1 MPIPLNQ
8 TFEGVLKMEQFFY
21 RVPNDWIRSKPP
33 NIKKICTCYLID
45 ETRGLGGRGITSIQ
59 YIIDNCGYKSHRGQ
73 DRVNKTYET
82 ILQDLFDSDV
92 LSLSKGYQFP
102 PQNIST
108 AIPYIV
114 NENKFDTVDNF
125 TKLSDREFD
134 AIIRYN
140 SNRNKENLL
149 ALYLYVKSFY
159 HQSTT
164 GNRPIGFYQSLETVK
179 ERIGLSRYTAIGI
192 YDELVKKK
200 LLYKYYVGSRE
211 INKSGGTVRENVPNI
226 YIPNLGQ
233 DVVELEDTYKST
245 VDIMKDFYGVAE
257 FLPFMKNLKEI

>member
-1 MPIPLNQ
+1 
-8 TFEGVLKMEQFFY
+8 MEQFFY

-33 NIKKICTCYLID
+33 DIKKICTCYLID

-59 YIIDNCGYKSHRGQ
+59 YITDNCGYKQRRGFSQ
-73 DRVNKTYET
+73 INSVYET
-82 ILQDLFDSDV
+82 ILQNLFDND
-92 LSLSKGYQFP
+92 LISLINGYQFP

-114 NENKFDTVDNF
+114 NENKFDTVNNF

-164 GNRPIGFYQSLETVK
+164 GNRPIGFYQSLNTVK
-179 ERIGLSRYTAIGI
+179 ERIGLSRYTTIGL
-192 YDELVKKK
+192 YDELIEKK

-211 INKSGGTVRENVPNI
+211 ISKSGGKVRENVPNI
-226 YIPNLGQ
+226 YVPNLSQ
-233 DVVELEDTYKST
+233 TAEELDDTYKST
-245 VDIMKDFYGVAE
+245 VDIMKDYYGVTE

>member
-1 MPIPLNQ
+1 MTNL
-8 TFEGVLKMEQFFY
+8 EQFFY

-33 NIKKICTCYLID
+33 DIKKICTCYLID

-59 YIIDNCGYKSHRGQ
+59 YLIDSCGYKSHRGQ
-73 DRVNKTYET
+73 DRINKTYEA
-82 ILQDLFDSDV
+82 ILQDLFDNDI
-92 LSLSKGYQFP
+92 LSLVKGYQFP
-102 PQNIST
+102 PQNISA

-114 NENKFDTVDNF
+114 SENKFDSVNNF
-125 TKLSDREFD
+125 TKFSDREFD
-134 AIIRYN
+134 TIIRYN

-149 ALYLYVKSFY
+149 ALYLYVKSLY
-159 HQSTT
+159 HQSTS
-164 GNRPIGFYQSLETVK
+164 GNRPIGFYQSLDTIK
-179 ERIGLSRYTAIGI
+179 ERIGLSRYTAIGL
-192 YDELVKKK
+192 YDELIEKK

-211 INKSGGTVRENVPNI
+211 ISRSNGTFRENVPNI

-233 DVVELEDTYKST
+233 DIEDLEDTYKST

>member
-1 MPIPLNQ
+1 
-8 TFEGVLKMEQFFY
+8 MEHFFY

-33 NIKKICTCYLID
+33 DIKKICTCYLID

-92 LSLSKGYQFP
+92 LLLSTGCQFP

-134 AIIRYN
+134 AIIRFN

-164 GNRPIGFYQSLETVK
+164 GNRPIGFYQNLDTIK
-179 ERIGLSRYTAIGI
+179 ERIGLSRYTAIGL

-211 INKSGGTVRENVPNI
+211 ISKSSGTARENVPNI
-226 YIPNLGQ
+226 YIPNLSQ
-233 DVVELEDTYKST
+233 TAEELDDTYKST
-245 VDIMKDFYGVAE
+245 VDIMKDYYGVTE

>member
-1 MPIPLNQ
+1 
-8 TFEGVLKMEQFFY
+8 MEQFFY
-21 RVPNDWIRSKPP
+21 RVPNDWIKSKPP

-45 ETRGLGGRGITSIQ
+45 ETRELGGRGITSIQ
-59 YIIDNCGYKSHRGQ
+59 YIIDSCGYKSHRGQ
-73 DRVNKTYET
+73 DRVNRTYET
-82 ILQDLFDSDV
+82 ILQNLFDNELIYLV
-92 LSLSKGYQFP
+92 NGYQFP

-114 NENKFDTVDNF
+114 NENKFDVVSNF
-125 TKLSDREFD
+125 TKFTDREFD
-134 AIIRYN
+134 TIIRYN

-164 GNRPIGFYQSLETVK
+164 GNRPIGFYQSLDTVK
-179 ERIGLSRYTAIGI
+179 ERIGLSRYTAIGL
-192 YDELVKKK
+192 YDELIEKK

-211 INKSGGTVRENVPNI
+211 ISKGGGKIRENVPNI
-226 YIPNLGQ
+226 YVPNLNQ
-233 DVVELEDTYKST
+233 TAEELDDTYKST
-245 VDIMKDFYGVAE
+245 VDIMKDFYGVTE

>member
-1 MPIPLNQ
+1 
-8 TFEGVLKMEQFFY
+8 MEQFFY
-21 RVPNDWIRSKPP
+21 RVPNNWIRSKPP
-33 NIKKICTCYLID
+33 DIKKICVCYLID

-59 YIIDNCGYKSHRGQ
+59 YITDNCGYKQRRGFSQ
-73 DRVNKTYET
+73 INSVYEN
-82 ILQDLFDSDV
+82 ILKNLLDNGSI
-92 LSLSKGYQFP
+92 SLVDGYQFP

-114 NENKFDTVDNF
+114 NENKFDVVDNF
-125 TKLSDREFD
+125 TKFTDREYD

-140 SNRNKENLL
+140 SNRNKENLM

-164 GNRPIGFYQSLETVK
+164 GNRPIGFYQSLDTIK
-179 ERIGLSRYTAIGI
+179 ERIGLSRYTTIGL
-192 YDELVKKK
+192 YDELIKKK

-211 INKSGGTVRENVPNI
+211 ISRSSGTVRENVPNI
-226 YIPNLGQ
+226 YVPNFGQ
-233 DVVELEDTYKST
+233 TAEELEDTYRST
-245 VDIMKDFYGVAE
+245 VDIMKDHYGVTE